1 MNFVKKLSLIAIAV
15 FMVGC
20 ASITGSKNQP
30 VNVTAVCDGK
40 LVSGA
45 TCTLSND
52 KGMWYVSTPGT
63 AYVQKSTSD
72 MAVTCM
78 KDDAKGTQTFSSSSN
93 TGVWGN
99 ILLGGPIG
107 LAVDAGT
114 GAGFDYPNAFNVVM
128 LGCPDV
134 KDADKGKK

>member
-1 MNFVKKLSLIAIAV
+1 MSFIKTSFVVIFAV

-40 LVSGA
+40 VVTGA
-45 TCTLSND
+45 TCTLTND

-63 AYVQKSTSD
+63 AYIQKSTSD
-72 MAVTCM
+72 MAVTCT
-78 KDDAKGTQTFSSSSN
+78 KDEAKGTQTFSSSSN

-114 GAGFDYPNAFNVVM
+114 GAGFDYSNAFNVVM
-128 LGCPDV
+128 LGCPV
-134 KDADKGKK
+134 AQETPKGKK